1 MDGPRA
7 VAAAEHLGE
16 DGVEGID
23 IVHPAAAHG
32 EPLPPGL
39 AGAAAAQLGRTQRRA
54 QVDGGRHEAG
64 LERGAAAK
72 EPVEVFLGRLEV
84 IDVGHGAVHQRREAR
99 GAVAGQTGV
108 ERGGGGYG
116 GEAGAGEQA
125 AVGEAG
131 VRLHGAGQ
139 DAGAAG
145 GQQGHRASG
154 GVAHQE
160 RGVRKTVGVIVHEPA
175 AEQETPLAGLEHE
188 GVPLPAQTGV

>member
-1 MDGPRA
+1 M
-7 VAAAEHLGE
+7 
-16 DGVEGID
+16 EGID

-131 VRLHGAGQ
+131 VRPTAPGRTRERQAGSR
-139 DAGAAG
+139 ATGRPAAS
-145 GQQGHRASG
+145 RTRSEASG
-154 GVAHQE
+154 KRSA
-160 RGVRKTVGVIVHEPA
+160 
-175 AEQETPLAGLEHE
+175 
-188 GVPLPAQTGV
+188 